1 MPTSKFCLI
10 LFLIPFANLINCKNE
25 KENGH
30 DSQAIFKL
38 QARAR
43 LASCHHGVGVLLYIG
58 MGEISIATPPT
69 GGPNE
74 LEVAKTQ
81 HLLQIATDL
90 ESSVKILKNSY
101 DKDTQPEN
109 KVIID
114 CIKLYVDAYQE
125 AESNISSVVVP
136 KDDKQITSAIGA
148 MMREIAPL
156 MATIKK

>member
-1 MPTSKFCLI
+1 MATSKFYLI

-30 DSQAIFKL
+30 DSEAIFKL

-43 LASCHHGVGVLLYIG
+43 LATCHHGVGVLLYIG

-69 GGPNE
+69 GGPTE

-81 HLLQIATDL
+81 HLLQIATEL
-90 ESSVKILKNSY
+90 EKSVNILKNSY
-101 DKDTQPEN
+101 DKDTEPPTQE
-109 KVIID
+109 IIH
-114 CIKLYVDAYQE
+114 CIQLYVDAYQ
-125 AESNISSVVVP
+125 AAKSNISSVVVP
-136 KDDKQITSAIGA
+136 KDNAQITSSIGA